1 MTFSFDETD
10 EQLVNTLLQN
20 SRLSAREIAQKMGIS
35 TVTALKRMRDL
46 QDKKVIRGFA
56 VELDYEKLGYD
67 VQAIIS
73 LRISRGKLF
82 EVEQKIAIDPHVFA
96 VYDVTGNFDC
106 VVIAK
111 FRSRKMLDSFLKKIQ
126 TYDFIER
133 TETKLI
139 LNTLKE
145 KQERLG

>member
-1 MTFSFDETD
+1 MTSSLDEID
-10 EQLVNTLLQN
+10 KQLVNILLQN
-20 SRLSAREIAQKMGIS
+20 SRLSAREIARKMGIS
-35 TVTALKRMRDL
+35 TVTVLKRMREL
-46 QDKKVIRGFA
+46 QEGMVLKGFTA
-56 VELDYEKLGYD
+56 ELDYEKLGYD

-73 LRISRGKLF
+73 LRISKGKLF
-82 EVEQKIAIDPHVFA
+82 EVEQKIAVEPQVFA

-111 FRSRKMLDSFLKKIQ
+111 FQSRKMLDSFLKKIQ

>member
-1 MTFSFDETD
+1 MTSSLDEID
-10 EQLVNTLLQN
+10 KQLVNILLQN
-20 SRLSAREIAQKMGIS
+20 SRLSAREIARKMGIS
-35 TVTALKRMRDL
+35 TVTVLKRMREL
-46 QDKKVIRGFA
+46 QERMVLKGFTA
-56 VELDYEKLGYD
+56 ELDYEKLGYD

-73 LRISRGKLF
+73 LRISKGKLF
-82 EVEQKIAIDPHVFA
+82 EVEQKIAVEPQVFA

-111 FRSRKMLDSFLKKIQ
+111 FQSRKMLDSFLKKIQ